1 MKRSIRQSCCILVL
15 ASAVIL
21 GACQTAPKQSW
32 ELPSGVKSLPANGY
46 PMAYVERGSGPTVV
60 LVHGSLN
67 DYRYW
72 TPQIE
77 PLSSRFRVV
86 SISLRHYYPEPWKGE
101 GDFSIKLHAEDLV
114 AFIQRLAVGP
124 VFLVGWSRG
133 GTVAVDMARSR
144 PDLVRKLVLMDP
156 ALDALLPVPGGAPA
170 EDARVKRAK
179 ATEVYLRKGE
189 IEAGIQ
195 YFFDS
200 NNGTGAWNR
209 LPEDQRQIRRD
220 NAWTV
225 VGQLGDVET
234 VTCTDLARFKMPV
247 LLLGGEKSPPR
258 YNRIRAAFQK
268 CLPSAASDTI
278 PKAAHQ
284 MNQMNPPAFDAALIK
299 FLSE

>member
-1 MKRSIRQSCCILVL
+1 MKRAIRRSFLISIFAFV
-15 ASAVIL
+15 VVL
-21 GACQTAPKQSW
+21 GACQTVPKPDW

-46 PMAYVERGSGPTVV
+46 PMAYLERGSGPTVV

-77 PLSSRFRVV
+77 SLSSRFRII
-86 SISLRHYYPEPWKGE
+86 SISLRHHYPEPWKGE
-101 GDFSIKLHAEDLV
+101 GEFSIKLHAEDLA
-114 AFIQRLAVGP
+114 AFIERLAVGP
-124 VFLVGWSRG
+124 VFVVGWSRG
-133 GTVAVDMARSR
+133 GTVAVEMARAR
-144 PDLVRKLVLMDP
+144 PDLIRKLVLMDP
-156 ALDALLPVPGGAPA
+156 ALDALLSVPGAAPT

-209 LPEDQRQIRRD
+209 LPEEQRRVRRD
-220 NAWTV
+220 NAWTI
-225 VGQLGDVET
+225 VGQLSDVET
-234 VTCTDLARFKMPV
+234 VTCADVARFNMPV
-247 LLLGGEKSPPR
+247 LLMGGEQSPAR
-258 YNRIRAAFQK
+258 YKRIRAVAQK
-268 CLPSAASDTI
+268 CLPSVSSATI
-278 PKAAHQ
+278 PNAAHQ